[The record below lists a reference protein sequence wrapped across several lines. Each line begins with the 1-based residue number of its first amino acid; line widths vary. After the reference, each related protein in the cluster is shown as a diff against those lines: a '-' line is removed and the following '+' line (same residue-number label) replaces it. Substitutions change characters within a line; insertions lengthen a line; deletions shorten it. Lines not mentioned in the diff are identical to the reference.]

1 MPTEQQYTQTL
12 RADADVVDNEPHVE
26 PTLFV
31 AGAMKIVLA
40 PDSFKES
47 MTATQAVAAMRA
59 GVHAVLPTA
68 ECVGVPMADGG
79 EGTVDAVVDALHGR
93 HVEVE
98 VADAL
103 GRTVTARYGHI
114 PLRQLAV
121 IEMAAAAG
129 LELIPLDQR
138 DVLRASTFGVGQLI
152 SSALDR
158 GTEELLIGLGG
169 SATND
174 GGTGMLTALGASFLD
189 AAGNPLEPGGAAL
202 NRLDRIDVS
211 GLDPRLRDIRIHV
224 ASDVTAP
231 LLGPTG
237 ATAVFGPQKGA
248 TAADVELL
256 ESALTQLATVTSATL
271 GTANPQR
278 PGTGAAGGVG
288 FALVEFLGA
297 ESKPG
302 VDEVAETV
310 GLEAALRGADWVFT
324 GEGSVDAQTVM
335 GKTPFGVAQAAAR
348 SGVRVVIFAGRVAPD
363 ASVLLEHGVD
373 RLVAITAEGT
383 PIEQA
388 LREGAESLT
397 RATAEVCRQIVE

>member
-1 MPTEQQYTQTL
+1 
-12 RADADVVDNEPHVE
+12 
-26 PTLFV
+26 
-31 AGAMKIVLA
+31 MKIVLA

-47 MTATQAVAAMRA
+47 MTATEAVAAMRA
-59 GVHAVLPTA
+59 GVHAVIPDA

-79 EGTVDAVVDALHGR
+79 EGTVDAVVDALHGQ
-93 HVEVE
+93 HIEAEVS
-98 VADAL
+98 DPL
-103 GRTVTARYGHI
+103 GRTITARYGYI

-121 IEMAAAAG
+121 IEMAAASG
-129 LELIPLDQR
+129 LELIPPDQR

-158 GTEELLIGLGG
+158 GAEEILIGIGG

-174 GGTGMLTALGASFLD
+174 GGAGMLTALGASFVD
-189 AAGNPLEPGGAAL
+189 DQGAPLEPGGAAL
-202 NRLDRIDVS
+202 RQLDRIDVS
-211 GLDPRLRDIRIHV
+211 GLDPRLRDTRIHV

-237 ATAVFGPQKGA
+237 ASAVFGPQKGA
-248 TAADVELL
+248 TPADVQTL
-256 ESALTQLATVTSATL
+256 ESALTQLATVTSRTL
-271 GTANPQR
+271 GNANPQR
-278 PGTGAAGGVG
+278 RGAGAAGGLG

-302 VDEVAETV
+302 VDEVAATV
-310 GLEAALRGADWVFT
+310 GLERALRGADWVFT

-335 GKTPFGVAQAAAR
+335 GKTPFGVARAATRA
-348 SGVRVVIFAGRVAPD
+348 GARVVILAGRVAPD
-363 ASVLLEHGVD
+363 ASVLLEHGVE
-373 RLVAITAEGT
+373 RLVAITADGT

-397 RATAEVCRQIVE
+397 RATADVCRDITGS

>member
-1 MPTEQQYTQTL
+1 
-12 RADADVVDNEPHVE
+12 
-26 PTLFV
+26 
-31 AGAMKIVLA
+31 MKIVLA

-47 MTATQAVAAMRA
+47 MSATEAVAAMRA
-59 GVHAVLPTA
+59 GVLEALPDA
-68 ECVGVPMADGG
+68 ECIGVPMADGG
-79 EGTVDAVVDALHGR
+79 EGTVDAVVDALHGQ
-93 HVEVE
+93 HIEVE
-98 VADAL
+98 VSDPL
-103 GRTVTARYGHI
+103 GRSVSARFGYI

-121 IEMAAAAG
+121 IEMAAASG
-129 LELIPLDQR
+129 LELIPRAER

-174 GGTGMLTALGASFLD
+174 GGAGMLTALGATFVD
-189 AAGNPLEPGGAAL
+189 ADGAALEPGGAAL
-202 NRLDRIDVS
+202 RHLDRIDVS

-231 LLGPTG
+231 LLGPSG
-237 ATAVFGPQKGA
+237 ASAVFGPQKGA
-248 TAADVELL
+248 TPADVAIL
-256 ESALTQLATVTSATL
+256 ESALTRLATVTSTTL
-271 GTANPQR
+271 GKANPQR
-278 PGTGAAGGVG
+278 RGAGAAGGLG

-310 GLEAALRGADWVFT
+310 GLERALRGADWVFT

-335 GKTPFGVAQAAAR
+335 GKTPFGVAQVAAR
-348 SGVRVVIFAGRVAPD
+348 TGARVVIFAGRVATD
-363 ASVLLEHGVD
+363 ASVLLEHGVE

-388 LREGAESLT
+388 LREGPESLT
-397 RATAEVCRQIVE
+397 RATASVCREIAG

>member
-1 MPTEQQYTQTL
+1 
-12 RADADVVDNEPHVE
+12 
-26 PTLFV
+26 
-31 AGAMKIVLA
+31 MKIVLA

-47 MTATQAVAAMRA
+47 MTATEAVAAMRA
-59 GVHAVLPTA
+59 GVQQVIPDA

-93 HVEVE
+93 HIEAEVS
-98 VADAL
+98 DPL
-103 GRTVTARYGHI
+103 GATITARYGYI

-121 IEMAAAAG
+121 IEMAAASG
-129 LELIPLDQR
+129 LELIPPDQR

-152 SSALDR
+152 TSALDR
-158 GTEELLIGLGG
+158 GAEEILIGIGG

-174 GGTGMLTALGASFLD
+174 GGTGMLTALGATFLD
-189 AAGNPLEPGGAAL
+189 ADGTPLEPGGAAL
-202 NRLDRIDVS
+202 RQLDRIDLS
-211 GLDPRLRDIRIHV
+211 GLDPRLRDVRIHV

-237 ATAVFGPQKGA
+237 ASAVFGPQKGA
-248 TAADVELL
+248 TPADVQTL
-256 ESALTQLATVTSATL
+256 EAALTQLASVTAATL
-271 GTANPQR
+271 GKANPRRQ
-278 PGTGAAGGVG
+278 GAGAAGGLG

-297 ESKPG
+297 ESRPG
-302 VDEVAETV
+302 VDEVAMTV
-310 GLEAALRGADWVFT
+310 GLEKAVRGADWVFT

-335 GKTPFGVAQAAAR
+335 GKTPFGVAQVATRAGA
-348 SGVRVVIFAGRVAPD
+348 RVVIFAGRVAPD
-363 ASVLLEHGVD
+363 ASVLLEHGVE

-397 RATAEVCRQIVE
+397 HATAKVCREIAS

>member
-1 MPTEQQYTQTL
+1 
-12 RADADVVDNEPHVE
+12 
-26 PTLFV
+26 
-31 AGAMKIVLA
+31 MKIVLA

-47 MTATQAVAAMRA
+47 MTATDAVAAMRA
-59 GVHAVLPTA
+59 GVHAVIPDA

-79 EGTVDAVVDALHGR
+79 EGTVDAVVDALHGQ
-93 HVEVE
+93 HIEAEVS
-98 VADAL
+98 DAL
-103 GRTVTARYGHI
+103 GRTITARYGYI

-121 IEMAAAAG
+121 IEMAAASG
-129 LELIPLDQR
+129 LELIPPDQR

-158 GTEELLIGLGG
+158 GAEEILIGIGG

-174 GGTGMLTALGASFLD
+174 GGAGMLTALGASFVD
-189 AAGNPLEPGGAAL
+189 DQGAPLEPGGAAL
-202 NRLDRIDVS
+202 RQLDRIDVS
-211 GLDPRLRDIRIHV
+211 GLDPRLRDTRIHV

-237 ATAVFGPQKGA
+237 ASAVFGPQKGA
-248 TAADVELL
+248 TPADVQTL
-256 ESALTQLATVTSATL
+256 ESALTQLATVTSRTL
-271 GTANPQR
+271 GNANPQR
-278 PGTGAAGGVG
+278 RGAGAAGGLG

-302 VDEVAETV
+302 VDEVAATV
-310 GLEAALRGADWVFT
+310 GLGRALRGADWVFT

-335 GKTPFGVAQAAAR
+335 GKTPFGVARAATRA
-348 SGVRVVIFAGRVAPD
+348 GARVVILAGRVAPD
-363 ASVLLEHGVD
+363 ASVLLEHGVE
-373 RLVAITAEGT
+373 RLVAITADGT

-397 RATAEVCRQIVE
+397 RATADVCRDITGS

>member
-1 MPTEQQYTQTL
+1 
-12 RADADVVDNEPHVE
+12 
-26 PTLFV
+26 
-31 AGAMKIVLA
+31 MKIVLA

-47 MTATQAVAAMRA
+47 MTATEAVAAMRA
-59 GVHAVLPTA
+59 GVQAVIPDA

-79 EGTVDAVVDALHGR
+79 EGTVDAVVDALHGQ
-93 HVEVE
+93 HIEAEVF
-98 VADAL
+98 DPL
-103 GRTVTARYGHI
+103 GRTITARYGYI

-121 IEMAAAAG
+121 IEMATASG
-129 LELIPLDQR
+129 LELIPPGQR

-152 SSALDR
+152 SSAMDR
-158 GTEELLIGLGG
+158 GAEELLIGIGG

-174 GGTGMLTALGASFLD
+174 GGAGMLTALGASFLD
-189 AAGNPLEPGGAAL
+189 ADGAPLQPGGAAL
-202 NRLDRIDVS
+202 RHLDRIDVS
-211 GLDPRLRDIRIHV
+211 GLDPRLRDTRIHV

-237 ATAVFGPQKGA
+237 ASAVFGPQKGA
-248 TAADVELL
+248 TPADVEIL
-256 ESALTQLATVTSATL
+256 ESALTQLSTVTARTL

-278 PGTGAAGGVG
+278 RGAGAAGGLG

-310 GLEAALRGADWVFT
+310 GLEQAVRGADWVFT

-335 GKTPFGVAQAAAR
+335 GKTPFGVARVAAR
-348 SGVRVVIFAGRVAPD
+348 AGARVIIFAGRVASD
-363 ASVLLEHGVD
+363 ATVLLEHGVE
-373 RLVAITAEGT
+373 RLVAITADGT

-397 RATAEVCRQIVE
+397 RATAEVCREITG